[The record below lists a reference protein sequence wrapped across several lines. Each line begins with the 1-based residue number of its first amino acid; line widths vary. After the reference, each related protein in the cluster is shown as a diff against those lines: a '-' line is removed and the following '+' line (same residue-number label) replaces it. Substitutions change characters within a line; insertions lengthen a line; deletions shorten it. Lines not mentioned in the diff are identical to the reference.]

1 MKHVAP
7 VETPLE
13 VGCGEGHQTLA
24 LQKIAQTVVGV
35 DVRPTA
41 EARARANP
49 TGRRRSHSGS

>member
-1 MKHVAP
+1 MS

-41 EARARANP
+41 IARAEARARANP
-49 TGRRRSHSGS
+49 TGQRRSHSGK